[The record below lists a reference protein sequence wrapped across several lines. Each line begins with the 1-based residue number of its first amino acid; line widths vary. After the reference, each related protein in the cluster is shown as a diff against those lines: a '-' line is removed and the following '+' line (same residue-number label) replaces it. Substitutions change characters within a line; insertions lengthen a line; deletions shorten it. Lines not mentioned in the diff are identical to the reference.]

1 MAKRHKSK
9 GQSGGVQISGGKV
22 RVDGDIV
29 GRDKITTTRTGIG
42 GENLDALVKAFR
54 EIREQIDA
62 RPQDPDVD
70 KSELEETVERIES
83 EVAKGEK
90 ANPTK
95 VARWLGILAGMAED
109 IFQVVVA
116 ALSHP
121 IAGVSK
127 AVQLIA
133 KKAREEAQQ

>member
-1 MAKRHKSK
+1 MAKRHKSE

-22 RVDGDIV
+22 RVGGDIV
-29 GRDKITTTRTGIG
+29 GRDKITTTRAGVG
-42 GENLDALVKAFR
+42 GEDLDALVRAFR
-54 EIREQIDA
+54 AIREQIDA

-70 KSELEETVERIES
+70 KTELVETVERIEA
-83 EVAKGEK
+83 EVVKGKE
-90 ANPTK
+90 ANPSR
-95 VARWLGILAGMAED
+95 VERWLRTLAAMAED

-116 ALSHP
+116 TLSHP

-133 KKAREEAQQ
+133 KKAKEETRQ